1 MANMKCPQCG
11 LTNWATATNCKRC
24 DLNFETGEMPVATH
38 EEGLE
43 NSTFERNNSASPHRF
58 QQNNDNYSY
67 NQPKDLKQGMAIAS
81 MIMGIVGCFF
91 TAIPGMIMAVSA
103 YKKVNREPFVYGGKG
118 FAIAGMVLN
127 GIQLLVTPV
136 IIAMIAAIAIP
147 NLLASRRSANEA
159 SAISSLRTIAA
170 AEATYMTSVGAGNCG
185 DLQQLGQNQLIEVN
199 LANGQKNG
207 YRFNVIKTPSNVYR
221 GSVNCEV
228 TAVPIVENKPG
239 DSTKATGTRSF
250 YQSNEDGWNIR
261 YSSIPGINAK
271 INDPIVGQNT
281 PSQPQISTNPR
292 AQPRNY

>member
-24 DLNFETGEMPVATH
+24 DLNFRTGELPVSSH
-38 EEGLE
+38 EAISH
-43 NSTFERNNSASPHRF
+43 NSTFE
-58 QQNNDNYSY
+58 QNNNYTY

-81 MIMGIVGCFF
+81 MIMGIVGCFL

-127 GIQLLVTPV
+127 GIQLLATPV
-136 IIAMIAAIAIP
+136 IIGMIAAIAIP

-170 AEATYMTSVGAGNCG
+170 AEATYITSIGVGNCG
-185 DLQQLGQNQLIEVN
+185 DLQELGQNQLIDAN

-207 YRFNVIKTPSNVYR
+207 YRFNIIKTPSNVYR
-221 GSVNCEV
+221 GYVNCEI

-239 DSTKATGTRSF
+239 DSFKATGTRSF
-250 YQSNEDGWNIR
+250 YESNEDGWNIR
-261 YSSIPGINAK
+261 YSSIPGIIAK
-271 INDPIVGQNT
+271 INDPIIGQNT
-281 PSQPQISTNPR
+281 ASQPQISTNPR
-292 AQPRNY
+292 AQQRSY